1 MRKLVH
7 HHHHH
12 HHQLVSSSSTDF
24 PNQIVPDFNQNQQ
37 QRRAQETEE
46 CEPDAGA

>member
-1 MRKLVH
+1 MRELVH

-12 HHQLVSSSSTDF
+12 HLVSTDF
-24 PNQIVPDFNQNQQ
+24 PNQIVPDFDQNQQ

-46 CEPDAGA
+46 CEPDAGAR